1 MPFLGR
7 RRISGRGA
15 ARGAALRAASAF
27 APCGRKRSI
36 LAAPGR
42 CQNPRAAP
50 RPEIPP
56 PSKGFVLIKYNLTQ
70 CGFAY
75 KDASAEMADPCSMP
89 SPDRPTPV
97 KQVFWGRNFRLDIGR
112 LFLFEIRQDAVMP
125 AYFENDNALK
135 SASPLDGVLRMAM
148 FSEKKSLAQCFKN
161 GNSFK
166 AVNSCAAF

>member
-1 MPFLGR
+1 
-7 RRISGRGA
+7 
-15 ARGAALRAASAF
+15 
-27 APCGRKRSI
+27 
-36 LAAPGR
+36 
-42 CQNPRAAP
+42 
-50 RPEIPP
+50 
-56 PSKGFVLIKYNLTQ
+56 
-70 CGFAY
+70 
-75 KDASAEMADPCSMP
+75 MADPCSMP

-112 LFLFEIRQDAVMP
+112 LFLLAIRQDTVMP

-166 AVNSCAAF
+166 AVNSRAAF